1 MAIVADHMADRSTDA
16 DGRYEPGTR
25 VEVLQ
30 RFDAR
35 WARGFEVVSC
45 TDGGYRVRRSSDNA
59 ELPGVFTFEDVRRE
73 RRRDT
78 WWY

>member
-1 MAIVADHMADRSTDA
+1 MAIVAAPMAHSSTDDTA
-16 DGRYEPGTR
+16 RFEPGTR

-35 WARGFEVVSC
+35 WARGFEVVSVV
-45 TDGGYRVRRSSDNA
+45 DGGYRVKRTSDSA
-59 ELPGVFTFEDVRRE
+59 ELPAVFPASEVRRE